1 MRRAKHRAT
10 SAWLAGC
17 AGLLMSLLAAPVVA
31 QTATYRCVTANGQR
45 VTSSVPCAP
54 ARRPSGTVYYGPQ
67 QAPVRATPPVRL
79 ERAPEELTYM
89 SPECA
94 SMREGIRTA
103 PARGVD
109 SRTQSELRRNFQE
122 LCSQDQSRAQRALME
137 DKRIERQEVH
147 REQQHAAQRKTL
159 AKADQ
164 DKLMAQCAEMR
175 GAIRQRRARTGM
187 SEGELRDLQLF
198 EQRYESR
205 CVNAQ
210 R

>member
-1 MRRAKHRAT
+1 MRCVR
-10 SAWLAGC
+10 GC
-17 AGLLMSLLAAPVVA
+17 ANSLWMAGLTGLWMALAAPPAEA
-31 QTATYRCVTANGQR
+31 QSPHRCVAANGQR
-45 VTSSVPCAP
+45 YTSNAPCP
-54 ARRPSGTVYYGPQ
+54 PTRRPQGPVYYGPTHPQ
-67 QAPVRATPPVRL
+67 PIRPTPLVPL
-79 ERAPEELTYM
+79 ERAPEELGYM

-109 SRTQSELRRNFQE
+109 SRTQAEARRNFQE
-122 LCSQDQSRAQRALME
+122 LCSEDHARARRELMD
-137 DKRIERQEVH
+137 DKRLQQREIQQERQQASE
-147 REQQHAAQRKTL
+147 RKTL

-198 EQRYESR
+198 EQRYETR
-205 CVNAQ
+205 CVNAG